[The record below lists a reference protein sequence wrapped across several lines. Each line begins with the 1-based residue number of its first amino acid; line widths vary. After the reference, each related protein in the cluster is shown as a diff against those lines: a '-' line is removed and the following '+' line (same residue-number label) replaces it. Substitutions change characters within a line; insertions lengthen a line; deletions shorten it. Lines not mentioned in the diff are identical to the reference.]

1 MDKVEGLSNSGLGLG
16 ALGKVGP
23 GDLLRLAAQ
32 RKLGR
37 KIDVTDERQLRQ
49 AAVQLTSQLFFAPLL
64 AEARKN
70 DMGEKFG
77 SGGRTEEVFGEQF
90 DLRIADAVAARNPG
104 GLVSKIAK
112 KLAARLEAKLE
123 AKLAAE
129 GQGSTA
135 AATQPGATQPGGS
148 QAAAADLWAGL
159 QNSSSAAG
167 AGGN

>member
-1 MDKVEGLSNSGLGLG
+1 MNAIQDSSKGGIGLG
-16 ALGKVGP
+16 ALGNVGP

-49 AAVQLTSQLFFAPLL
+49 AAVQLTAQLFFAPLL

-77 SGGRTEEVFGEQF
+77 SGGRTEEVFGEQL

-104 GLVSKIAK
+104 GLVGKIAK

-123 AKLAAE
+123 AKLAAS
-129 GQGSTA
+129 GLGSATA
-135 AATQPGATQPGGS
+135 ATEPGAAQTP
-148 QAAAADLWAGL
+148 AADLLAGL
-159 QNSSSAAG
+159 NNNLSTAG